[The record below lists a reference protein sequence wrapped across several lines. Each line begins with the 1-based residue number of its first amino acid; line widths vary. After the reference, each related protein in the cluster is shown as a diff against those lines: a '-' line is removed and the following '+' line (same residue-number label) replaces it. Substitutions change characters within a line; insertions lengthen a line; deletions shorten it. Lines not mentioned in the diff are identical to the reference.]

1 MGTTAAGSFAP
12 VQSRLPLS
20 AAFQVRVPGGV
31 SLWSRCSAGSFLT
44 GLTWVLHVNL
54 ALGLGQGQLR
64 GIAGLHQSC
73 LQLTGRLGPLGIAQ
87 ASSELCRG
95 FKELGPLPSD
105 QARMSPLI
113 PSSCDPQGKGGQQQK
128 SVGASE
134 EVRGGEV
141 FPLVRSVCIL
151 FTSVF
156 FL

>member
-1 MGTTAAGSFAP
+1 M
-12 VQSRLPLS
+12 QSRLPLS

-105 QARMSPLI
+105 QARMSPSFHLPVI
-113 PSSCDPQGKGGQQQK
+113 PK
-128 SVGASE
+128 E
-134 EVRGGEV
+134 RGGSS
-141 FPLVRSVCIL
+141 RSL
-151 FTSVF
+151 
-156 FL
+156 